1 MAVKLDLDDIQ
12 GLIARG
18 YRTLPHARFTI
29 FAAPSAAAGHALLS
43 WLLPRVTPA
52 GRFASSSALHVAYTA
67 AGLRRL
73 GLPEI
78 VIAGFSA
85 QFISGMTGPDRSRFL
100 GDAEES

>member
-67 AGLRRL
+67 ALPAAGPAREHHRRVFSPVHQRHDRP
-73 GLPEI
+73 GPEPL
-78 VIAGFSA
+78 SW
-85 QFISGMTGPDRSRFL
+85 
-100 GDAEES
+100 